1 MILGREPIHFLRQSV
16 TLLLLTAPHICLGQN
31 KPQQEDNGWTTK
43 SSDKVP
49 EARAEARPAPAGAES
64 RPGEF
69 TDPWSENQPNG
80 LDSSARPAEESSGQ
94 REPRSADTSYCFD
107 CDNESPPPLPPL
119 EERRHEHERSTV
131 PNYSLWLGAGAGWML
146 PFGDLWGSCAGVDSL
161 GRCAAMTGVP
171 THDYVAQGPALE
183 LDLGARVSRNYN
195 IYGLWEH
202 SWLGAGSATSAN
214 QGQPDH
220 AESDFLALGIRV
232 STDPEQ
238 LGFVLDIA
246 VGSRR
251 MRAVWADGTELQM
264 TDAPFETRLGIGA
277 DVRISESWSLSP
289 MLSLG
294 LGSFGKVQWVNP
306 DKSVQSA
313 TQPGDVALTHGW
325 VGIQMAAHV
334 DAFGTK

>member
-1 MILGREPIHFLRQSV
+1 MILGREPIHFLRQSA
-16 TLLLLTAPHICLGQN
+16 TLLLLTAPQISLGQN
-31 KPQQEDNGWTTK
+31 KPPHEESDWTTK
-43 SSDKVP
+43 PPDKIP
-49 EARAEARPAPAGAES
+49 EGRAEARPSTVEAES
-64 RPGEF
+64 SPGEF
-69 TDPWSENQPNG
+69 TDPWSENQTDEV
-80 LDSSARPAEESSGQ
+80 DSSVKPADESPGHSEPWSRNYWDDYDSTSRPA
-94 REPRSADTSYCFD
+94 
-107 CDNESPPPLPPL
+107 PPQF
-119 EERRHEHERSTV
+119 EERRHRHVRSIV
-131 PNYSLWLGAGAGWML
+131 PNYSLWLGVGAGWTL
-146 PFGDLWGSCAGVDSL
+146 PFGDVWGSCVGFDSF
-161 GRCAAMTGVP
+161 GRCAAVTGVP

-183 LDLGARVSRNYN
+183 LDLGARVARNYN

-214 QGQPDH
+214 RGQPDH

-246 VGSRR
+246 VGTRR

-264 TDAPFETRLGIGA
+264 TDAPFETRLGLGA
-277 DVRISESWSLSP
+277 DVRLNESWSLSP
-289 MLSLG
+289 MLYLG

-306 DKSVQSA
+306 DGTVQAA

>member
-1 MILGREPIHFLRQSV
+1 
-16 TLLLLTAPHICLGQN
+16 
-31 KPQQEDNGWTTK
+31 
-43 SSDKVP
+43 
-49 EARAEARPAPAGAES
+49 
-64 RPGEF
+64 
-69 TDPWSENQPNG
+69 
-80 LDSSARPAEESSGQ
+80 
-94 REPRSADTSYCFD
+94 
-107 CDNESPPPLPPL
+107 
-119 EERRHEHERSTV
+119 
-131 PNYSLWLGAGAGWML
+131 
-146 PFGDLWGSCAGVDSL
+146 
-161 GRCAAMTGVP
+161 MTGVP

>member
-1 MILGREPIHFLRQSV
+1 MNLGQRPIRFLRQSL
-16 TLLLLTAPHICLGQN
+16 TLLLLTVPSISLGQN
-31 KPQQEDNGWTTK
+31 RPPQDENDWTSK
-43 SSDKVP
+43 SPEKVSQGRP
-49 EARAEARPAPAGAES
+49 ETRASAPQAEARS
-64 RPGEF
+64 GEF
-69 TDPWSENQPNG
+69 ADPWSETQP
-80 LDSSARPAEESSGQ
+80 DADEPDAATQAEESSA
-94 REPRSADTSYCFD
+94 RSEPESRNYW
-107 CDNESPPPLPPL
+107 DNYSSPSHPPPPQF
-119 EERRHEHERSTV
+119 EENRHRHMRSGV
-131 PNYSLWLGAGAGWML
+131 PNYSLWFGAGAGWTL
-146 PFGDLWGSCAGVDSL
+146 PFGDLWGSCAGFDSF
-161 GRCAAMTGVP
+161 GRCAAVTGVP
-171 THDYVAQGPALE
+171 SHDYVAQGPALE
-183 LDLGARVSRNYN
+183 LDLGARVSRYYN

-214 QGQPDH
+214 RGQPDH

-277 DVRISESWSLSP
+277 DVRLGESWSLSP
-289 MLSLG
+289 MLYLG

-306 DKSVQSA
+306 DKTIQEA

-325 VGIQMAAHV
+325 VGIQMAVHM
-334 DAFGTK
+334 DAFGTR